1 MRKSFIRQEKHKK
14 IDQKKKKQAHMVVH
28 LSDFFYFK
36 NMEVS
41 FKLA

>member
-14 IDQKKKKQAHMVVH
+14 IDKKKKQAHMVVH